1 MRKLNLLLATTV
13 FASWIIGGVLLRLIK
28 DHSQDHNIHLDILYV
43 LVAGGSL
50 ALFYLARPAW
60 VRGARGQ
67 LRGPEIWQWL
77 YGLTAIA
84 AVIAV
89 GTTIVSVKERNFCSI
104 IDCISLNAFLR
115 YHLPFFL
122 ADFTALSWILLKI
135 ILCSFIVIQLIKNL
149 IGDAY
154 DDLST
159 KGRRPKTRDTK

>member
-13 FASWIIGGVLLRLIK
+13 FASWIIGGVLLWLIK

-104 IDCISLNAFLR
+104 IDCFSLNAFLR
-115 YHLPFFL
+115 YHLPF
-122 ADFTALSWILLKI
+122 
-135 ILCSFIVIQLIKNL
+135 LCSFIVIQLIKNL